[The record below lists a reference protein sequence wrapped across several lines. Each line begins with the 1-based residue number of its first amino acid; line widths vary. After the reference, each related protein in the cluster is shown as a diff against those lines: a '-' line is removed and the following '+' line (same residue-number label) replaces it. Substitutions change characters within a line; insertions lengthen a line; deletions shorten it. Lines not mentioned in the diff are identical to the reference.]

1 MACPNPKINPTTAAR
16 QNWPAMNANKINVA
30 LRAFRTGFS
39 FAAGLKL
46 SMIGGMRGAPH
57 PAQVVGLCGSV
68 GRPQ

>member
-1 MACPNPKINPTTAAR
+1 
-16 QNWPAMNANKINVA
+16 MNANKINVA